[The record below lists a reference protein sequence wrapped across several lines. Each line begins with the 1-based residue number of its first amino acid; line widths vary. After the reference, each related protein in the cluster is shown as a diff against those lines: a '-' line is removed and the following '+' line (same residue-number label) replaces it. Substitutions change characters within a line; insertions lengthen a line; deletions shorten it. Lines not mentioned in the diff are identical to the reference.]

1 MTSATWEA
9 MIEDLL
15 AKLAKLRP
23 MFLGEPTPKA
33 DLLICLGRVD
43 KATGREKPPTINI
56 RTDF

>member
-43 KATGREKPPTINI
+43 KMTGRALPPKITV